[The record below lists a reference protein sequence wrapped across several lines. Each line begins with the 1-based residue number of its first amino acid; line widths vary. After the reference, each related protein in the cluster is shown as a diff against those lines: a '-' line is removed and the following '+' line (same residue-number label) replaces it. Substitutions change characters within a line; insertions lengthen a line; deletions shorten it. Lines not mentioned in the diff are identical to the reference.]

1 MNPLVSIIVPCRDAA
16 PWLPQTLDSVRAQTH
31 RPLEIVAIDD
41 GSTDATAEVLRR
53 FAATE
58 PGLLRVLAGPRRGA
72 AAARNAGWRAARGD
86 FVKFLDA
93 DDLLSPETVAVQVRA
108 LASRPRH
115 LAHAAWAR
123 FHADPAEARFTP
135 RPGWHDSDEPLAWLC
150 ETWED
155 TQPMYQ
161 CGMFLIPRPVL
172 EQAGGW
178 DERLSLID
186 DFEFFTRLILASA
199 GIVHTPDARL
209 FYRSSLPGS
218 LSGRKNRP
226 AWESAILA
234 TRLATGLV
242 LERENSPR
250 TRRLAANFRQQ
261 LVYSI
266 HPTHPDLVAALLAEI
281 AALGGATVL
290 PGGGRLFRLLART
303 VGWRAA
309 IGLRRVLRL
318 GGESGPSAQASF

>member
-1 MNPLVSIIVPCRDAA
+1 MNPLVSFIVPCRDAA
-16 PWLPQTLDSVRAQTH
+16 PWLPQTLDSIRAQTH

-53 FAATE
+53 FAAAE
-58 PGLLRVLAGPRRGA
+58 PGVLRVLPGPQRGA
-72 AAARNAGWRAARGD
+72 AAARNTGWRAARGE

-93 DDLLSPETVAVQVRA
+93 DDLLSPETVAAQVRA
-108 LASRPRH
+108 LTSHPRH

-123 FHADPAEARFTP
+123 FRADPAEARFTP

-199 GIVHTPDARL
+199 GIVHTPEARL
-209 FYRSSLPGS
+209 HYRSGLPSS
-218 LSGRKNRP
+218 LSGQKSRK
-226 AWESAILA
+226 AWESAILS
-234 TRLATGLV
+234 TRLATTQV

-261 LVYSI
+261 LVYSL
-266 HPTHPDLVAALLAEI
+266 HPRHPDLVAPLLTEI
-281 AALGGATVL
+281 AALGGATVQ

-303 VGWRAA
+303 LGWRSALA
-309 IGLRRVLRL
+309 LRRALHLR
-318 GGESGPSAQASF
+318 